1 MSSVMRSAPELFVI
15 VAVNYRVTI
24 ITGNAYLTIL

>member
-1 MSSVMRSAPELFVI
+1 MRSVPELFVI